1 MKKRLLTSLIILI
14 VTALFVASRYYT
26 TYAMDAFI
34 GILAVVGCV
43 EVTKVLERRRMFSNV
58 VLVGCFP
65 AIMYVAMT
73 IGIIN
78 KRGWLN
84 YVVYFVAILLILFLA
99 NFLFTYLCSSVTH
112 KEKDKF
118 GVYDSDAKYA
128 FNKSMNSA
136 FVMIYPAILFV
147 CMLFIN
153 HYFDFAFVTTTI
165 KYPNLLILFFVVL
178 LFAITMI
185 TDSMALVVGTTFK
198 GPKLCPTISP
208 NKTISGAV
216 GGFVFGTLGG
226 VLVYYLFSLNIYI
239 NEMFMT
245 TDIVWWKILIVSM
258 IASIICQIGD
268 IIASKLKRSARVKD
282 YGTIFPGHGGV
293 MDRVDGLIFSALVI
307 LISMFV
313 LI

>member
-43 EVTKVLERRRMFSNV
+43 EVTKVLERKRMFTNV

-65 AIMYVAMT
+65 AIMYIAMT

-78 KRGWLN
+78 KRDWLN
-84 YVVYFVAILLILFLA
+84 YIVYFVAILLILFLV
-99 NFLFTYLCSSVTH
+99 NFLFTYLCTSVTH
-112 KEKDKF
+112 KEKDRF

-153 HYFDFAFVTTTI
+153 HYFDFAFVETTI
-165 KYPNLLILFFVVL
+165 QNSNLLVLFFVVL

-208 NKTISGAV
+208 NKTISGAI
-216 GGFVFGTLGG
+216 GGFVFGTIGG

-239 NEMFMT
+239 NEVFMAIDLT
-245 TDIVWWKILIVSM
+245 WWKVLIVSM
-258 IASIICQIGD
+258 IASVVGQIGD
-268 IIASKLKRSARVKD
+268 IVASKLKRSARVKD

-293 MDRVDGLIFSALVI
+293 MDRVDGLIFNALVI

>member
-34 GILAVVGCV
+34 GILAVIGCV
-43 EVTKVLERRRMFSNV
+43 EVTKVLERKRMFTNV

-65 AIMYVAMT
+65 AIMYIAMT

-78 KRGWLN
+78 KRDWLN
-84 YVVYFVAILLILFLA
+84 YIVYFVAILLILFLV
-99 NFLFTYLCSSVTH
+99 NFLFTYLCTSVTH
-112 KEKDKF
+112 KEKDRF

-153 HYFDFAFVTTTI
+153 HYFDFAFVETTI
-165 KYPNLLILFFVVL
+165 QNSNLLVLFFVVL

-208 NKTISGAV
+208 NKTISGAI
-216 GGFVFGTLGG
+216 GGFVFGTIGG

-239 NEMFMT
+239 NEVFMAIDLT
-245 TDIVWWKILIVSM
+245 WWKVLIVSM
-258 IASIICQIGD
+258 IASVVGQIGD
-268 IIASKLKRSARVKD
+268 IVASKLKRSARVKD

-293 MDRVDGLIFSALVI
+293 MDRVDGLIFNALVI

>member
-43 EVTKVLERRRMFSNV
+43 EVTKVLERKRMFTNV

-65 AIMYVAMT
+65 AIMYIAMT

-78 KRGWLN
+78 KRDWLN
-84 YVVYFVAILLILFLA
+84 YIVYFVAILLILFLV
-99 NFLFTYLCSSVTH
+99 NFLFTYLCTSVTH
-112 KEKDKF
+112 KEKDRF
-118 GVYDSDAKYA
+118 GVYDNDAKYA

-153 HYFDFAFVTTTI
+153 HYFDFAFVDTTI
-165 KYPNLLILFFVVL
+165 QNSNLLVLFFVVL

-208 NKTISGAV
+208 NKTISGAI
-216 GGFVFGTLGG
+216 GGFVFGTIGG
-226 VLVYYLFSLNIYI
+226 VLVYYLFSLNINI
-239 NEMFMT
+239 NEVFMAIDLT
-245 TDIVWWKILIVSM
+245 WWKVLIVSM
-258 IASIICQIGD
+258 IASVVGQIGD
-268 IIASKLKRSARVKD
+268 IVASKLKRSARVKD

-293 MDRVDGLIFSALVI
+293 MDRVDGLIFNALVI

>member
-43 EVTKVLERRRMFSNV
+43 EVTKVLERKRMFTNV

-65 AIMYVAMT
+65 AIMYIAMT

-78 KRGWLN
+78 KRDWLN
-84 YVVYFVAILLILFLA
+84 YIVYFVAILLILFLV
-99 NFLFTYLCSSVTH
+99 NFLFTYLCTSVTH
-112 KEKDKF
+112 KEKDRF

-153 HYFDFAFVTTTI
+153 HYFDFAFVETTI
-165 KYPNLLILFFVVL
+165 QNSNLLVLFFVVL

-185 TDSMALVVGTTFK
+185 TDSMALVVGTTLK

-208 NKTISGAV
+208 NKTISGAI
-216 GGFVFGTLGG
+216 GGFVFGTIGG
-226 VLVYYLFSLNIYI
+226 VLVYYLFSLNINI
-239 NEMFMT
+239 NEVFMAIDLT
-245 TDIVWWKILIVSM
+245 WWKVLIVSM
-258 IASIICQIGD
+258 IASVVGQIGD
-268 IIASKLKRSARVKD
+268 IVASKLKRSARVKD

-293 MDRVDGLIFSALVI
+293 MDRVDGLIFNALVI

>member
-43 EVTKVLERRRMFSNV
+43 EVTKALERKRMFTNV

-65 AIMYVAMT
+65 AIMYIAMT

-78 KRGWLN
+78 KRDWLN
-84 YVVYFVAILLILFLA
+84 YIVYFVAILLILFLV
-99 NFLFTYLCSSVTH
+99 NFLFTYLCTSVTH
-112 KEKDKF
+112 KEKDRF

-153 HYFDFAFVTTTI
+153 HYFDFAFVETTI
-165 KYPNLLILFFVVL
+165 QNSNLLVLFFVVL

-185 TDSMALVVGTTFK
+185 TDSMALVVGTTLK

-208 NKTISGAV
+208 NKTISGAI
-216 GGFVFGTLGG
+216 GGFVFGTIGG
-226 VLVYYLFSLNIYI
+226 VLVYYLFSLNINI
-239 NEMFMT
+239 NEVFMAIDLT
-245 TDIVWWKILIVSM
+245 WWKVLIVSM
-258 IASIICQIGD
+258 IASVVGQIGD
-268 IIASKLKRSARVKD
+268 IVASKLKRSARVKD

-293 MDRVDGLIFSALVI
+293 MDRVDGLIFNALVI

>member
-1 MKKRLLTSLIILI
+1 M
-14 VTALFVASRYYT
+14 
-26 TYAMDAFI
+26 
-34 GILAVVGCV
+34 
-43 EVTKVLERRRMFSNV
+43 
-58 VLVGCFP
+58 
-65 AIMYVAMT
+65 
-73 IGIIN
+73 
-78 KRGWLN
+78 
-84 YVVYFVAILLILFLA
+84 FLA

-153 HYFDFAFVTTTI
+153 HYFDFAFVTITI

-258 IASIICQIGD
+258 IASIVCQIGD